1 MEWQEQATGAAARL
15 GTARAGSRVKE
26 RGEREAD
33 SASEQQANM
42 LNYAYFNFELIALIN
57 TLPGATTAMSGQKAL
72 EMCRRVGGERGAAR
86 EGNCFD
92 EQLFSLILLSAAA

>member
-1 MEWQEQATGAAARL
+1 M
-15 GTARAGSRVKE
+15 KE